1 MKYGKEKSGLEVL
14 LGCGFLMI
22 VFIVVI
28 ALLGACWQ
36 YSINTWLEYAGK
48 EPCIQYWK
56 ACLISCVPGV
66 GQLAF
71 PVAFITWLV
80 MMFV

>member
-1 MKYGKEKSGLEVL
+1 MLKKNSSGLEVL
-14 LGCGFLMI
+14 IGCGFLMI
-22 VFIVVI
+22 VFIIVI

-36 YSINTWLEYAGK
+36 YSINTWLDYAGK
-48 EPCIQYWK
+48 AGDLPYWK

-66 GQLAF
+66 GQLSF
-71 PVAFITWLV
+71 LVAFITWLV

>member
-1 MKYGKEKSGLEVL
+1 MRRKDCSGAEVL
-14 LGCGFLMI
+14 IGCGMLTCLFVI
-22 VFIVVI
+22 VI
-28 ALLGACWQ
+28 ALLGVCWQ

-80 MMFV
+80 MMFA